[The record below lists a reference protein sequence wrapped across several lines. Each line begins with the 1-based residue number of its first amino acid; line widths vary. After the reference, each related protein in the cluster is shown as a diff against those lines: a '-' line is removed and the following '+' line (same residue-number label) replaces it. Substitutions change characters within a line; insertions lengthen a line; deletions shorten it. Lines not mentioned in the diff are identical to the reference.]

1 MEHASHRGK
10 LEDAMTRAV
19 RVRGHLEAFFKTE
32 AASGVV
38 LLVAAVVALVLANS
52 GASDA
57 YHRLQTFPVRLSV
70 HSLAFE
76 RSLAWWVNDGLMV
89 LFFFVVGLEIRREM
103 HAGELSEWRRAVV
116 PTAAALGGMV
126 VPAGLYLVFA
136 NRPESHAGW
145 GVPMATDIAFA
156 VGILALL
163 GSRVPSGLRTL
174 LLALAIIDD
183 IGAILVIAF
192 AYSSG
197 IALVGVLVALGGF
210 AVVLVM
216 KRLGVRRKLAYVAPA
231 LVTWAGT
238 YAAGVHPTIAGV
250 ALGLVTPVVAGT
262 SPSDVDEAGTPTS
275 PAEQLIHALHPW
287 VAFGIMPLFALAN
300 AGVTLGGFH
309 TDEISLGVAGGVLL
323 GLVVGKPL
331 GVALATALVLRLGL
345 GELPSGLGR
354 RHVAV
359 AGIVAGIGFTMA
371 LFVAELA
378 FGHGPL
384 LDAAKL
390 GVLVA
395 SALAGVATLVVGRL
409 VLEPRD

>member
-1 MEHASHRGK
+1 MTAAARLRGQI
-10 LEDAMTRAV
+10 
-19 RVRGHLEAFFKTE
+19 EAFLKTE

-38 LLVAAVVALVLANS
+38 LLVAAVAALGLANS
-52 GASDA
+52 GAA
-57 YHRLQTFPVRLSV
+57 ALYHRFWTFPLRLSFHDV
-70 HSLAFE
+70 AFE

-103 HAGELSEWRRAVV
+103 HAGELSEWKRAAV

-126 VPAGLYLVFA
+126 APAGIYLACA
-136 NRPESHAGW
+136 NRPESQHGW

-163 GSRVPSGLRTL
+163 GSRVPPAMRML

-197 IALVGVLVALGGF
+197 IALSGVAVAVAGLA
-210 AVVLVM
+210 AVLLL
-216 KRLGVRRKLAYVAPA
+216 RRFRVRTKLAYVAPA
-231 LVTWAGT
+231 LVTWGGT

-250 ALGLVTPVVAGT
+250 VLGLVTPVAVWPSAAAAGET
-262 SPSDVDEAGTPTS
+262 TS
-275 PAEQLIHALHPW
+275 PADQLIHALHPW
-287 VAFGIMPLFALAN
+287 VAFAIMPFFALAN
-300 AGVTLGGFH
+300 AGVTLAGF
-309 TDEISLGVAGGVLL
+309 EAGEALRGVVLGVVL

-345 GELPSGLGR
+345 GTLPAGLGR
-354 RHVAV
+354 LHVVVVGVV
-359 AGIVAGIGFTMA
+359 AGVGFTMA

-378 FGHGPL
+378 FLEGPL

-395 SALAGVATLVVGRL
+395 SALAGVLTVGVGRF
-409 VLEPRD
+409 VLPKLPAGRPPESP

>member
-1 MEHASHRGK
+1 MN
-10 LEDAMTRAV
+10 RAV
-19 RVRGHLEAFFKTE
+19 RVRSQLEAFFKTE

-52 GASDA
+52 GMSDA
-57 YHRLQTFPVRLSV
+57 YHRLQTLPVRLSV

-116 PTAAALGGMV
+116 PTAAALGGMI

-136 NRPESHAGW
+136 GRPESHAGW

-156 VGILALL
+156 VGVLALL

-197 IALVGVLVALGGF
+197 ISLTGVLVALGGF

-216 KRLGVRRKLAYVAPA
+216 KRLGVRRKLAYLAPA
-231 LVTWAGT
+231 LVVWAGT

-250 ALGLVTPVVAGT
+250 ALGLVTPVVPGS
-262 SPSDVDEAGTPTS
+262 SPSDVDDAGTPTS

-309 TDEISLGVAGGVLL
+309 ADEISLGVAAGVLV

-331 GVALATALVLRLGL
+331 GVALATAIVLRLRL
-345 GELPSGLGR
+345 GELPAGLGR
-354 RHVAV
+354 RHVV
-359 AGIVAGIGFTMA
+359 VVGIVAGIGFTMA

-378 FGHGPL
+378 FSEGPL

-409 VLEPRD
+409 ALESRP

>member
-1 MEHASHRGK
+1 MIA
-10 LEDAMTRAV
+10 AA
-19 RVRGHLEAFFKTE
+19 RVRRHIEAFLKTE
-32 AASGVV
+32 ASSGVV
-38 LLVAAVVALVLANS
+38 LLTAAVVALVVANS
-52 GASDA
+52 PFGAEHARFWASQVTVQF
-57 YHRLQTFPVRLSV
+57 HG
-70 HSLAFE
+70 LAFG
-76 RSLAWWVNDGLMV
+76 RPLSWWVNDGLMV

-103 HAGELSEWRRAVV
+103 YSGTLSDWRRAVV
-116 PTAAALGGMV
+116 PAAAALGGMM
-126 VPAGLYLVFA
+126 VPAGLYLFLA
-136 NRPESHAGW
+136 GGPESHSGW

-163 GSRVPSGLRTL
+163 GPRVPPALRML

-197 IALVGVLVALGGF
+197 ISLVGVLVALGGF
-210 AVVLVM
+210 AVVLLL
-216 KRLGVRRKLAYVAPA
+216 KRLGVRAKLVYVLPA

-250 ALGLVTPVVAGT
+250 ALGLVTPVTAPAAASEDEGAAPAT
-262 SPSDVDEAGTPTS
+262 SPGEELT
-275 PAEQLIHALHPW
+275 HALHPW

-300 AGVTLGGFH
+300 AGVVFGGF
-309 TDEISLGVAGGVLL
+309 TPDRASLGVAGGVLL

-331 GVALATALVLRLGL
+331 GVTLATALVLRLGL
-345 GELPSGLGR
+345 GKLPAGLTR
-354 RHVAV
+354 RHVV
-359 AGIVAGIGFTMA
+359 LAGIVAGVGFTMA

-378 FGHGPL
+378 FADGAL

-395 SALAGVATLVVGRL
+395 SAAAGVLTLVVGRL
-409 VLEPRD
+409 ALPRADGAGSGNRGGG

>member
-1 MEHASHRGK
+1 
-10 LEDAMTRAV
+10 MTRAV

-38 LLVAAVVALVLANS
+38 LLIAAVVALVLANS
-52 GASDA
+52 GASGA
-57 YHRLQTFPVRLSV
+57 YHRLQTLPVRLSV
-70 HSLAFE
+70 HSVAFE

-89 LFFFVVGLEIRREM
+89 LFFFMVGLEIRREM

-136 NRPESHAGW
+136 GRPESYSGW

-163 GSRVPSGLRTL
+163 GSRVPPGLRTL

-192 AYSSG
+192 AYSAG
-197 IALVGVLVALGGF
+197 ISLTGVLVAFGGF
-210 AVVLVM
+210 AGVLVM

-250 ALGLVTPVVAGT
+250 ALGLVTPVVAGP
-262 SPSDVDEAGTPTS
+262 SPSDVDDAGTPTS
-275 PAEQLIHALHPW
+275 PAEQLIHMLHPW

-309 TDEISLGVAGGVLL
+309 ADEISLRVAAGVLL

-331 GVALATALVLRLGL
+331 GVALATAIVLRLKL
-345 GELPSGLGR
+345 GVLPSGLGR
-354 RHVAV
+354 RHVV
-359 AGIVAGIGFTMA
+359 VVGIVAGIGFTMA

-378 FGHGPL
+378 FGSGAL

-390 GVLVA
+390 GVLLA
-395 SALAGVATLVVGRL
+395 SALAGVVTLVVGRL
-409 VLEPRD
+409 ALEPRG